1 MKYMKSKLFVTDTFK
16 SSVWLC
22 LALLWAAPLYAY
34 QASDFNWIPPF
45 QSQDEKPSITI
56 IFDNSGSMNQ
66 PAYIADFNSSDTY
79 YGPFDSFQ
87 NYTYSNKQFKGTTN
101 TSNIWSGNFLN
112 WAAATRA
119 DVAKKVM
126 TGGRYSNGVLTLTP
140 SDRTTERTVDTTL
153 SRNKLLVPT
162 THQDKNTLKIN
173 RNTTN
178 ADPPTMTV
186 GGTSYTLK
194 IEQDFQPGVI
204 QNFKDSARMAL
215 FFYND
220 ELNQRNEPVYS
231 GGFIQAPMS
240 DSESNI
246 NLIVK
251 KINDLKPNTW
261 TPLAESLYTTI
272 GYISQSNANTNG
284 PRYASNK
291 SYPVNDITKDPYYFE
306 GYKDHD
312 YGGLVY
318 CTKQNIILITDGEST
333 KDSNIPSTIK
343 DKVSKNHSYG
353 TNYFE
358 SGGTKY
364 LLDVAYYG
372 HTTDLRSGNAFP
384 GTQTIDLYTIF
395 ASFGVGS
402 SQFLKDATMYGSF
415 KTEEQLNTYLEN
427 TDTIEVDNYFKA
439 DTGAQLEEAVFAA
452 FSSAT
457 KTTASGTAA
466 AVAPQTQH
474 GGDGAVYQAIFF
486 PPTDKTQVTPVWS
499 GHVHALFMDEDGNL
513 REDSEKNGYI
523 DPKLDNII
531 KFEDGDI
538 FKVNP
543 TTNFSEKLTNLLEL
557 TPIWSASHW
566 LNSLTD
572 AEAKDQRIYS
582 SNARKRHI
590 ITFADSN
597 SDMVVNTGEIQDFKA
612 PTNFDLGNPNHFYN
626 YLTLYDS
633 TPLSVEFNAGN
644 PINTIR
650 SNTTKYNAFLAQRTQ
665 EQINFIRGVDL
676 PDNKSSAQSIV
687 ESVRSRKLEPNSPTW
702 RLGDIVYSSPT
713 LVAAPAEGY
722 DFIYNDWSYEVF
734 YQKYLNR
741 RQVVYVGA
749 NDGMLHAFNSGFYNS
764 QKKGFDLNHDG
775 ETQYPL
781 GMELWAYVPYNLLPH
796 LRWLMNPEYGTDLHV
811 PYMDLEPRAYDVRIF
826 FESDGSTPI
835 DNNRYPNGWGT
846 ILVAGMRLGGPTIQA
861 DLDKDG
867 VFNNNDRTMS
877 SAYVIID
884 ITDPEQPPN
893 VLAEIAMPNQGFTLS
908 HPAVMPMT
916 TPDTKQASENEWFL
930 VFGSGPANAQGE
942 ADPGKMATCTS
953 DQKGRF
959 FILDLKHLVTHNQI
973 RTIDKDGNFVSGAAH
988 FAETESGS
996 FVSSAAV
1003 VDLDI
1008 GKEDETEM
1016 KADVVYYGTVAGDPT
1031 ISSGK
1036 MYRLVTENA
1045 MPTVSGVSWETKTL
1059 IDIGQP
1065 ISVAANVAL
1074 DDAERLWVYFGTG
1087 RFYNLVDA
1095 DQQKKR
1101 SFLGIKEPINA
1112 NGKHTWATISLNDL
1126 YDSSQITI
1134 SNGTCING
1142 YFSPSCVEVKK
1153 GAATISWATLLEEVK
1168 AKSGW
1173 KQNFNPARERVLN
1186 QAAVLYD
1193 TVLFTSYTPSL
1204 ELCDFGG
1211 SNNLWALYY
1220 LTGTP
1225 YYDPILPGHVAYIQ
1239 LGDGPPASLPLF
1251 RENKD
1256 GTLTAIIQM
1265 PDGTLKQIRIN
1276 PAGDPKRSGELFW
1289 RER

>member
-1 MKYMKSKLFVTDTFK
+1 
-16 SSVWLC
+16 
-22 LALLWAAPLYAY
+22 
-34 QASDFNWIPPF
+34 
-45 QSQDEKPSITI
+45 
-56 IFDNSGSMNQ
+56 
-66 PAYIADFNSSDTY
+66 
-79 YGPFDSFQ
+79 
-87 NYTYSNKQFKGTTN
+87 
-101 TSNIWSGNFLN
+101 
-112 WAAATRA
+112 
-119 DVAKKVM
+119 
-126 TGGRYSNGVLTLTP
+126 
-140 SDRTTERTVDTTL
+140 
-153 SRNKLLVPT
+153 
-162 THQDKNTLKIN
+162 
-173 RNTTN
+173 
-178 ADPPTMTV
+178 
-186 GGTSYTLK
+186 
-194 IEQDFQPGVI
+194 
-204 QNFKDSARMAL
+204 
-215 FFYND
+215 
-220 ELNQRNEPVYS
+220 
-231 GGFIQAPMS
+231 
-240 DSESNI
+240 
-246 NLIVK
+246 
-251 KINDLKPNTW
+251 
-261 TPLAESLYTTI
+261 
-272 GYISQSNANTNG
+272 
-284 PRYASNK
+284 
-291 SYPVNDITKDPYYFE
+291 
-306 GYKDHD
+306 
-312 YGGLVY
+312 
-318 CTKQNIILITDGEST
+318 
-333 KDSNIPSTIK
+333 
-343 DKVSKNHSYG
+343 
-353 TNYFE
+353 
-358 SGGTKY
+358 
-364 LLDVAYYG
+364 
-372 HTTDLRSGNAFP
+372 
-384 GTQTIDLYTIF
+384 
-395 ASFGVGS
+395 
-402 SQFLKDATMYGSF
+402 
-415 KTEEQLNTYLEN
+415 
-427 TDTIEVDNYFKA
+427 
-439 DTGAQLEEAVFAA
+439 
-452 FSSAT
+452 
-457 KTTASGTAA
+457 
-466 AVAPQTQH
+466 
-474 GGDGAVYQAIFF
+474 
-486 PPTDKTQVTPVWS
+486 
-499 GHVHALFMDEDGNL
+499 
-513 REDSEKNGYI
+513 
-523 DPKLDNII
+523 
-531 KFEDGDI
+531 
-538 FKVNP
+538 
-543 TTNFSEKLTNLLEL
+543 
-557 TPIWSASHW
+557 
-566 LNSLTD
+566 
-572 AEAKDQRIYS
+572 
-582 SNARKRHI
+582 
-590 ITFADSN
+590 
-597 SDMVVNTGEIQDFKA
+597 
-612 PTNFDLGNPNHFYN
+612 
-626 YLTLYDS
+626 
-633 TPLSVEFNAGN
+633 
-644 PINTIR
+644 
-650 SNTTKYNAFLAQRTQ
+650 
-665 EQINFIRGVDL
+665 
-676 PDNKSSAQSIV
+676 
-687 ESVRSRKLEPNSPTW
+687 
-702 RLGDIVYSSPT
+702 
-713 LVAAPAEGY
+713 
-722 DFIYNDWSYEVF
+722 
-734 YQKYLNR
+734 
-741 RQVVYVGA
+741 
-749 NDGMLHAFNSGFYNS
+749 
-764 QKKGFDLNHDG
+764 
-775 ETQYPL
+775 
-781 GMELWAYVPYNLLPH
+781 
-796 LRWLMNPEYGTDLHV
+796 
-811 PYMDLEPRAYDVRIF
+811 
-826 FESDGSTPI
+826 
-835 DNNRYPNGWGT
+835 
-846 ILVAGMRLGGPTIQA
+846 
-861 DLDKDG
+861 
-867 VFNNNDRTMS
+867 
-877 SAYVIID
+877 
-884 ITDPEQPPN
+884 PEQPPN